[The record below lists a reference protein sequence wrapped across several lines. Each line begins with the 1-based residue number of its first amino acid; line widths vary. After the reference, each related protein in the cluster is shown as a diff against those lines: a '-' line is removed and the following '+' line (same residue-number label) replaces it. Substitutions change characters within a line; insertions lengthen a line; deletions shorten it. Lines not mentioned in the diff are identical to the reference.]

1 MMRKAKSIITTVLA
15 AMVAVVILMP
25 NEITA
30 QGLTHQHISM
40 GSTAATAYI
49 EGYNT
54 KGVKGT
60 GLYKTDKN
68 RVVTGVTVRLREG
81 NYDKSANNYKN
92 KGGWTPK
99 LSKVNNPFQIAR
111 TTYNWR
117 Y

>member
-1 MMRKAKSIITTVLA
+1 MMKKVKSVVVTALA
-15 AMVAVVILMP
+15 ALLVVVILAP
-25 NEITA
+25 STITA

-40 GSTAATAYI
+40 GSTLTTAYI

-60 GLYKTDKN
+60 GLYGTNKN
-68 RVVTGVTVRLREG
+68 KVVTGVKVRLKEG

-99 LSKVNNPFQIAR
+99 LSKVNNPLEVAY
-111 TTYNWR
+111 TTYIWR